1 MKREIPTGTRAER
14 RSFAHRWIRERRAEE
29 PGVRLS
35 RGRRRLIV
43 IGLYLLLLAT
53 VSALAAPEGL
63 DRVPSVLGATPVSY
77 LIWLGSAQFICF
89 MLLNYSVR
97 GLLLGN
103 AYIDERERELRDRA
117 SAGAYRIL
125 TGALVLLTL
134 YVIVVAIFKLGLPT
148 PSTAWQL
155 LLALIALGWLAT
167 SLPQAVLAWT
177 LPDPEPSVTGGDSNL
192 GRLKAR

>member
-1 MKREIPTGTRAER
+1 MKSEVPPGSRAER
-14 RSFAHRWIRERRAEE
+14 KAFALGWIRQHRAEE

-43 IGLYLLLLAT
+43 AGLYLLLLAT
-53 VSALAAPEGL
+53 VSALAGGPGAMPTI
-63 DRVPSVLGATPVSY
+63 LGATPATV
-77 LIWLGSAQFICF
+77 LIWLFTAQFVCF

-117 SAGAYRIL
+117 TAVAYRIL
-125 TGALVLLTL
+125 AGAVGLISL
-134 YVIVVAIFKLGLPT
+134 YVIVAMLFQVGLPI

-155 LLALIALGWLAT
+155 LFALIPLAWLAT
-167 SLPQAVLAWT
+167 SLPQSVLAWT
-177 LPDPEPSVTGGDSNL
+177 LPDPEP
-192 GRLKAR
+192 

>member
-1 MKREIPTGTRAER
+1 MKREIPTTGTRAER
-14 RSFAHRWIRERRAEE
+14 RSFAHMWIRERRAEE

-35 RGRRRLIV
+35 RGRRRFIV

-53 VSALAAPEGL
+53 VSDLSAGAGGL
-63 DRVPSVLGATPVSY
+63 DQVPSILGATPVSY
-77 LIWLGSAQFICF
+77 LVWLATAQFACF

-117 SAGAYRIL
+117 TARAYRIL
-125 TGALVLLTL
+125 TGALGVLSL
-134 YVIVVAIFKLGLPT
+134 YVIVVVMFKVGLPT

-155 LLALIALGWLAT
+155 LLALILLGWLAT
-167 SLPQAVLAWT
+167 SLPQSVLAWT
-177 LPDPEPSVTGGDSNL
+177 LPDPET
-192 GRLKAR
+192 

>member
-1 MKREIPTGTRAER
+1 MKREIPTGSRAER
-14 RSFAHRWIRERRAEE
+14 RAFAHTWIRARRADE

-53 VSALAAPEGL
+53 VSALAGGPGGPAAM
-63 DRVPSVLGATPVSY
+63 PSFLGATPVSY
-77 LIWLGSAQFICF
+77 LIWLAAAQLTCF
-89 MLLNYSVR
+89 LLLNYSVR

-117 SAGAYRIL
+117 TARAYRIL
-125 TGALVLLTL
+125 TGALGFASI
-134 YVIVVAIFKLGLPT
+134 YVIATSMFSLGLPT

-155 LLALIALGWLAT
+155 LLALLPFGWLAA
-167 SLPQAVLAWT
+167 SLPQSVLAWT
-177 LPDPEPSVTGGDSNL
+177 LPDPEP
-192 GRLKAR
+192 

>member
-14 RSFAHRWIRERRAEE
+14 RSFAHLWIRERRADE

-35 RGRRRLIV
+35 RRRRRFVV

-53 VSALAAPEGL
+53 VSDLAAGPGGL
-63 DRVPSVLGATPVSY
+63 NRVPSILGATPVSY
-77 LIWLGSAQFICF
+77 LVWLASAQLICF

-103 AYIDERERELRDRA
+103 AYVDERERGLRDRA
-117 SAGAYRIL
+117 TARAYRIL
-125 TGALVLLTL
+125 TGVLGFITV
-134 YVIVVAIFKLGLPT
+134 YVIVVTMFNLGLPT

-155 LLALIALGWLAT
+155 LLALIPLGWLAT
-167 SLPQAVLAWT
+167 SLPQSVLAWT
-177 LPDPEPSVTGGDSNL
+177 LPDPEP
-192 GRLKAR
+192 